1 MQASMRVLLLAL
13 LAVVGA
19 CSQAINVRSYSTSI
33 SLYEAGLERYNKEKW
48 TDAITAFEKLT
59 FDLPTRDSLLPRA
72 HWYLGQAR
80 RKNEERVLAAQSF
93 MRLAELFPEDSLADD
108 ALYWSAVSYS
118 EMWRRPTLDP
128 QYGIL
133 AQAQFRTLLG
143 VFPDSPLADSANRE
157 LSRLDEWFATKDF
170 ETGMHYFRRRAFD
183 SAIIYFQDVVKNWPN
198 TDKARLSMLQLVKI
212 YRLPVMNY
220 AEDAVEVCATLRAGF
235 PADPEVLAVCK
246 LPVPEGTPPP
256 IGAR

>member
-1 MQASMRVLLLAL
+1 MQVSMRVLLLAL
-13 LAVVGA
+13 VAVVGA
-19 CSQAINVRSYSTSI
+19 CSQALNVRSYSTSI
-33 SLYEAGLERYNKEKW
+33 SLYEAGLERYNREKW
-48 TDAITAFEKLT
+48 TDAISAFEKLT

-93 MRLAELFPEDSLADD
+93 MRLAELFPEDTLADD
-108 ALYWSAVSYS
+108 ALYWSAVSYR

-143 VFPDSPLADSANRE
+143 IFPDSPLADSANKE
-157 LSRLDEWFATKDF
+157 LARLDEWFASKDF
-170 ETGMHYFRRRAFD
+170 ETGMHYYRRRAFD

-198 TDKARLSMLQLVKI
+198 TDKARQSMLQLVKI

-220 AEDAVEVCATLRAGF
+220 AEDADEVCATLRAGF
-235 PADPEVLAVCK
+235 PTDPEVMAACK
-246 LPVPEGTPPP
+246 LPVPEGTTPPA
-256 IGAR
+256 GAW

>member
-1 MQASMRVLLLAL
+1 MRVLLLAL
-13 LAVVGA
+13 LVVVGA
-19 CSQAINVRSYSTSI
+19 CSQAINVRSYSTSA

-48 TDAITAFEKLT
+48 TDAIAAFEKLT

-108 ALYWSAVSYS
+108 ALYWSAVSYR
-118 EMWRRPTLDP
+118 EMWRKPMLDP

-143 VFPDSPLADSANRE
+143 IFPESPLADSSNRE
-157 LSRLDEWFATKDF
+157 LARLDEWFASKDF
-170 ETGMHYFRRRAFD
+170 ETGMHYFRRRAYD

-198 TDKARLSMLQLVKI
+198 TDKARQSMLQLVKI
-212 YRLPVMNY
+212 YRLPAMNY
-220 AEDAVEVCATLRAGF
+220 GEDAIEVCATLRAGF
-235 PADPEVLAVCK
+235 PADADVLAACK
-246 LPVPEGTPPP
+246 LPVPEGTPPAAA
-256 IGAR
+256 AR